1 MCPSDG
7 AKLGLYKALTTAT
20 DSCGAACRGL
30 VSWVR
35 SLAVHVGEPL
45 RAACFATCSA
55 PGNSECWQYTR
66 RFRRLRVSQVKCLY
80 VWARASRRG
89 PCALRLRRV
98 DAVLFQTADMLTAT
112 RVQYSDA
119 ELENLGQKMELQ

>member
-7 AKLGLYKALTTAT
+7 AKLGLYKALTMAT

-45 RAACFATCSA
+45 RAA
-55 PGNSECWQYTR
+55 PGSSEGWQYAR
-66 RFRRLRVSQVKCLY
+66 RFRRLRATQVKCLY